1 MPLATAKF
9 RGIDPTNR
17 REFQPKSPT
26 CLANAGHSCF
36 SLVIG
41 FQHQRMRIVSFLVGL
56 FLCSGAVADPA
67 KDPDKNPA
75 PETNPRA
82 MADKAYNRS
91 LAQHEKD
98 PANATVAC
106 DFARTSFDLAE
117 FATNS
122 TERASLAEQGI
133 TACREVIKKDRDSA
147 PAHYYLGMNLGQLA
161 RTKGLGAL
169 KIVDEMEKEF
179 SIARELDEHLDYAG
193 PDRNLGLLY
202 RDAPSVGSVGSRSKA
217 RKHLLR
223 AAELAPDYPDNG
235 LNLIETCLR
244 WSDRNGARREL
255 KALEAAWPEARS
267 QLIGPTWAASWKDW
281 EERLAKAKKKTAEPS
296 HAMESPRE
304 KE

>member
-1 MPLATAKF
+1 MPLAIAKF
-9 RGIDPTNR
+9 GGIGPTNR
-17 REFQPKSPT
+17 WDFQPKSPT
-26 CLANAGHSCF
+26 FLAKTGHSCF
-36 SLVIG
+36 SFVIG
-41 FQHQRMRIVSFLVGL
+41 FQHQRVRMVSLLVSL
-56 FLCSGAVADPA
+56 FLCGPAVADPA
-67 KDPDKNPA
+67 KNPDKNQP
-75 PETNPRA
+75 PETNPRE
-82 MADKAYNRS
+82 MADKAYNRA

-122 TERASLAEQGI
+122 AERANLAEQGI
-133 TACREVIKKDRDSA
+133 TACRDVLKKDRDSA

-179 SIARELDEHLDYAG
+179 SIAGEPDEHLDYAG

-217 RKHLLR
+217 RKHLGR

-244 WSDRNGARREL
+244 WSDRNGARREV
-255 KALEAAWPEARS
+255 KALEAAWPEARTK
-267 QLIGPTWAASWKDW
+267 LTGPVWAASWKDW
-281 EERLAKAKKKTAEPS
+281 EDRLAKVKKKTAEPS
-296 HAMESPRE
+296 HAIESPRE
-304 KE
+304 KD